1 MSISASHL
9 VKRYISEQTSEQELN
24 GSSFFEVL
32 CSSPLAFLHSA
43 EIASET
49 DSGIEKQDACCS
61 SLSAEF
67 WSQPNVV
74 LHPLPLGL
82 VPILPFPFHQQR
94 ASKAHSAFLSAPPS
108 LLHCLNQHLLSF
120 PSNTCMAQV
129 RGCRPLLP
137 STIHSPLPPGRCW
150 FATYRTVEATLGW
163 HRHQTNAW
171 DMSSLKMDFICALF
185 EGLQNK
191 MKYMWHE
198 ATLASCLG
206 SLSRLRVPHCNFGFT
221 TLLMTFLARIIWWS
235 GWPKPAPSRSQSWI
249 DGFFSRSRT
258 QPMCAMLQHQCCP
271 KSMVMFL
278 TSAMPAMRSKV

>member
-49 DSGIEKQDACCS
+49 DSGRRYEQSRSKMHAVQVCRQNFEV
-61 SLSAEF
+61 SLMSFSILCPWALF
-67 WSQPNVV
+67 PFS
-74 LHPLPLGL
+74 
-82 VPILPFPFHQQR
+82 ILPFPFHQQR

-137 STIHSPLPPGRCW
+137 STIHSPLPPGRC
-150 FATYRTVEATLGW
+150 
-163 HRHQTNAW
+163 
-171 DMSSLKMDFICALF
+171 
-185 EGLQNK
+185 
-191 MKYMWHE
+191 
-198 ATLASCLG
+198 
-206 SLSRLRVPHCNFGFT
+206 
-221 TLLMTFLARIIWWS
+221 
-235 GWPKPAPSRSQSWI
+235 
-249 DGFFSRSRT
+249 
-258 QPMCAMLQHQCCP
+258 
-271 KSMVMFL
+271 
-278 TSAMPAMRSKV
+278 